1 MQPNRQVV
9 SLSVLQELQ
18 KHGDKKDHA
27 PLKCDKLSKK
37 NAPFTFAM
45 LGADKCH
52 VVCSSRNV

>member
-1 MQPNRQVV
+1 MQPNHQVV

-45 LGADKCH
+45 LGTDKCH
-52 VVCSSRNV
+52 VVCS

>member
-1 MQPNRQVV
+1 MQPNHQVV
-9 SLSVLQELQ
+9 SLSVLQEQ
-18 KHGDKKDHA
+18 GSEKDHA

-52 VVCSSRNV
+52 VACSSRNV